1 MKRILNKGMIC
12 LATAVAVCGTSGYAS
27 GKASK
32 EPVGPITVASTIVD
46 LEAKAVQEDGIRLI
60 ETYVLDEMKMIA
72 GSEIIHL
79 ALTNQNEING
89 NLTKEQILE
98 IDNEWRQEMRQSS
111 KPVISASLTSPLSG
125 YLTRIQAQSF
135 GKYKEIFAVDMVGL
149 NVGQSMI
156 TSDYWQGDEKKFSE
170 TFMKGPGA
178 VYYSEA
184 FFDPHLHNWFMQV
197 SLTVSEGD
205 TPIGAISF
213 DVNLDEVERRS
224 KISVEE

>member
-135 GKYKEIFAVDMVGL
+135 GKYKEIFAADMVGL

-156 TSDYWQGDEKKFSE
+156 TSDYWQGDEAKWQE
-170 TFMKGPGA
+170 TFQENGQSFHLGDVEFDESA
-178 VYYSEA
+178 QA
-184 FFDPHLHNWFMQV
+184 FTAQV
-197 SLTVSEGD
+197 SAPIKNSAREN
-205 TPIGAISF
+205 IGAITF
-213 DVNLDEVERRS
+213 GILME
-224 KISVEE
+224 